1 MLFHLCYVLYVKYLF
16 LLLWYLTEPAGTEWP
31 KRRSVLLTVEPLVQF

>member
-16 LLLWYLTEPAGTEWP
+16 LLLLYLTDPMGTEWP
-31 KRRSVLLTVEPLVQF
+31 KQRSVLLTMGPLIQF